1 MLVTLLLNAM
11 PYNLP
16 PKTVLRNAYVLAT
29 CLDLS
34 CTGTYHIPTD
44 LVVAQEASAV
54 ESSSRLDFLL
64 RHNPPMLPG
73 STTTHENRIYKATIL
88 IHLFINGLFWMARF
102 MHFYRAPEA
111 GQGTTTDV

>member
-16 PKTVLRNAYVLAT
+16 PKTALRNAYVLAT

-73 STTTHENRIYKATIL
+73 STTTHENRIYKAGN
-88 IHLFINGLFWMARF
+88 HINSSV
-102 MHFYRAPEA
+102 H
-111 GQGTTTDV
+111 